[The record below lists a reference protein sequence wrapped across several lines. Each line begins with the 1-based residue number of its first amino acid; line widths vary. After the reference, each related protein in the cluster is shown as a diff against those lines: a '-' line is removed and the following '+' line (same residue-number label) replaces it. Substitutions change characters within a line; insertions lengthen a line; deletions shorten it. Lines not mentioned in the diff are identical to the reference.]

1 MNVWKSVREESLA
14 GFYTKTNRK
23 SPPNRRSSFSLIS
36 EVPTRPSASC
46 YPDHGARLRDSG
58 VTSNLL
64 RSSNLVIIAW
74 LWRVRCGKE
83 EAERFFGVS
92 FVRSVPVITTARR
105 TSRVRTTPHVSTCCL
120 SLHFR
125 VNHLE
130 SLGVHLREVLHC
142 VLQRVGARH
151 VHGLLRLHGALHHG
165 VVRFQR
171 VRVVSRSGEG
181 FGFHSLA
188 QAVLRDLGDD
198 PAAVLFLGH
207 DPPS

>member
-151 VHGLLRLHGALHHG
+151 VHGLLR
-165 VVRFQR
+165 
-171 VRVVSRSGEG
+171 
-181 FGFHSLA
+181 
-188 QAVLRDLGDD
+188 
-198 PAAVLFLGH
+198 
-207 DPPS
+207 